1 MVENASMTDVKDS
14 HVARLFDLRDR
25 VAIITGG
32 AGLLGYHHGAILA
45 SAGAHVVLLI
55 SLPPIPRP
63 VRAN

>member
-1 MVENASMTDVKDS
+1 MTDVKDS